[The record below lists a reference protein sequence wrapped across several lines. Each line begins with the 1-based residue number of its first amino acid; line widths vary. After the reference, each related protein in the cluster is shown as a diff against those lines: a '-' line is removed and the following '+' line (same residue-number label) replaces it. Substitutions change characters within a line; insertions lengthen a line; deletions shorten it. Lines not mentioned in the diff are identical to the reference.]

1 MFLLVISCK
10 RNQNTE
16 LNDGDAEMEINAE
29 DLPKRV
35 VVNTKSNDILQNWP
49 EFVAFDNRFDAIYNI
64 TNNEDLILL
73 VVDLIEKQK
82 QWEESTYPEAFD
94 VAQIRSRQQVVKTYL
109 LKIKSALDYRDDF
122 KTPTIEFRVLK
133 YLSILIFVENNGYL
147 NFAQSEAT
155 NLFSRPQTVLKHFPL
170 N

>member
-1 MFLLVISCK
+1 MRKLWVLALMLLLVFSCK
-10 RNQNTE
+10 RNQKTE
-16 LNDGDAEMEINAE
+16 LPNGDAAMEINAE

-35 VVNTKSNDILQNWP
+35 AINIKSNEILQNWP

-94 VAQIRSRQQVVKTYL
+94 IAQIRSRQQVVKTYL

-122 KTPTIEFRVLK
+122 KTPTIEMIEAYNGLRGQFDVIMNRTLDPK
-133 YLSILIFVENNGYL
+133 ILLDE
-147 NFAQSEAT
+147 E
-155 NLFSRPQTVLKHFPL
+155 
-170 N
+170 

>member
-1 MFLLVISCK
+1 MIKLWVFGLMLLLVFSCK
-10 RNQNTE
+10 RNQSTE
-16 LNDGDAEMEINAE
+16 LPNGDAEMEINAE

-35 VVNTKSNDILQNWP
+35 AINTKSNDILQNWP

-122 KTPTIEFRVLK
+122 KTPTIEMIEA
-133 YLSILIFVENNGYL
+133 YNGL
-147 NFAQSEAT
+147 RGQFDVIMNRTLDPKLLLDEE
-155 NLFSRPQTVLKHFPL
+155 
-170 N
+170 

>member
-1 MFLLVISCK
+1 MRKLWVFALMLLLVFSCK
-10 RNQNTE
+10 RNQKTE
-16 LNDGDAEMEINAE
+16 LPNGDAAMEINAE

-35 VVNTKSNDILQNWP
+35 AINIKSNEILQNWP

-94 VAQIRSRQQVVKTYL
+94 IAQIRSRQQVVKTYL

-122 KTPTIEFRVLK
+122 KAPTIEMIEA
-133 YLSILIFVENNGYL
+133 YNGL
-147 NFAQSEAT
+147 RGQFDVIMNRTLDPKLLLDEE
-155 NLFSRPQTVLKHFPL
+155 
-170 N
+170 

>member
-1 MFLLVISCK
+1 MRKLWVLALMFLLVISCK

-122 KTPTIEFRVLK
+122 KTPTIEMIEAYNGLRGQFDVIMNRTLDPK
-133 YLSILIFVENNGYL
+133 ILLDED
-147 NFAQSEAT
+147 
-155 NLFSRPQTVLKHFPL
+155 
-170 N
+170 